1 MKKLLMLPAGP
12 RSKWVVLAIWLVAI
26 FAVSGAQLPTKFE
39 DIQKNDSASFLP
51 GDAESTK
58 ALEKTEE
65 LQGAE
70 NVTIVAVYRRD
81 GGLTAADRARIA
93 EDRERLN
100 ALRLPATKPFAE
112 PELSRD
118 GTSALL
124 LADIA
129 TDGEADTILDPVE
142 DVREEISTEGSG
154 GSGLQVKVTG
164 SAGFSADAIK
174 VFENINGTLLLAAVT
189 LVFIL
194 LALIYRS
201 PLFLWIP
208 LVTVGFAEVMARSF
222 GWAAG
227 ELLGVTVNGQS
238 ASIMSILVLG
248 AGTDYALLLVARYRE
263 ELRRHQDKHRALA
276 EALSASGPAITA
288 SALTVVLAL
297 ICLAV
302 AEVNGTAGLGPLGAI
317 GVLTAMVA
325 MLTLLPA
332 LLGVFG
338 RRAFW
343 PFVPY
348 GPDGA
353 DAPDATPK
361 PSRVPA
367 VLGFAVAMLLNIGV
381 LVAVLAA
388 LGVPAPAAL
397 GAVAVV
403 AVALRVFGGPF
414 RARFRSTE
422 HRFSDEAA
430 PVDATHGRWR
440 RWGEWIARRPRR
452 VWIVTTLLLGVMAL
466 GLLSYSNGLTQGNSF
481 RGEVESVQGQELLS
495 KAFPSGQNAP
505 TDVIVPDAAQVPAVT
520 AALEDV
526 DGVANV
532 RKVTAGPP
540 GTYLQVALDPD
551 PYSTEAFD
559 LIPVLRDTVKEAG
572 GEEVLVGGT
581 TAIERDLRAASV
593 RDNRL
598 IIPLVLL
605 VVFIVLIVLLRALA
619 APLILMVTV
628 VLSFAAALGV
638 SYVAFDLL
646 FDFPGSDP
654 SLPLFAFVFL
664 VALGIDYN
672 IFLMARV
679 REETQRYGTRQGM
692 LRGLAVTGGVIT
704 SAGIVLAGTFAVLA
718 VLPLIPLTQI
728 GFAVAFGVL
737 LDTFVVRSTLV
748 PALVFDIGRK
758 VWWPSRLAR
767 EGDAD
772 GFTPEAEARD
782 GGQGEAEPA
791 PAT

>member
-12 RSKWVVLAIWLVAI
+12 RSKWVVLAIWIAAI

-58 ALEKTEE
+58 ALAKTEE

-70 NVTIVAVYRRD
+70 NVTIVAVYRRE
-81 GGLTAADRARIA
+81 GGLTGADKAQIA

-100 ALRLPATKPFAE
+100 ALNLPATKPFGE

-118 GTSALL
+118 GSSALL

-142 DVREEISTEGSG
+142 DVREEISTDGSG

-174 VFENINGTLLLAAVT
+174 VFENINGTLLLAAVA
-189 LVFIL
+189 LVFLL

-208 LVTVGFAEVMARSF
+208 LITVGFAEIMARSF

-276 EALSASGPAITA
+276 ESLTASGPAITA

-332 LLGVFG
+332 LLGIFG

-367 VLGFAVAMLLNIGV
+367 TVGFVLAMLLNVGV
-381 LVAVLAA
+381 LVGVLAA
-388 LGVPAPAAL
+388 LGVPAPATLAVI
-397 GAVAVV
+397 AVA
-403 AVALRVFGGPF
+403 AILLRVFGGPF
-414 RARFRSTE
+414 KARFAQAE
-422 HRFSDEAA
+422 HRFSDEAKQ
-430 PVDATHGRWR
+430 VDATHGRWR
-440 RWGEWIARRPRR
+440 AWGEWIARRPRR
-452 VWIVTTLLLGVMAL
+452 VWIVTTLILGVMSL

-495 KAFPSGQNAP
+495 KGFPSGQNAP
-505 TDVIVPDAAQVPAVT
+505 TDVIVPDAAKVAAVT
-520 AALEDV
+520 AALEGT

-532 RKVTAGPP
+532 REVTEGPP
-540 GTYLQVALDPD
+540 GTYLQVALEPD

-559 LIPVLRDTVKEAG
+559 LIPVLRDAVKEAG
-572 GEEVLVGGT
+572 GEDVLVGGT

-593 RDNRL
+593 RDNRV

-605 VVFIVLIVLLRALA
+605 VVFIVLILLLRALA
-619 APLILMVTV
+619 APLILMATV

-679 REETQRYGTRQGM
+679 REETARYGTRQGM

-718 VLPLIPLTQI
+718 VLPLVPLTQI

-758 VWWPSRLAR
+758 VWWPSRLAH
-767 EGDAD
+767 EGDP
-772 GFTPEAEARD
+772 GGLVPEDEPRD
-782 GGQGEAEPA
+782 EQPAPPA
-791 PAT
+791 PAPAG